1 MAYFEMSH
9 AQNTSACR
17 VISERLLG
25 RVNREPDNRNIFA
38 SVQSIFLLHSLS
50 IKGELMQQERR
61 LRTYLLGCLA
71 EKVELLKLADVVK
84 VVSYVNRM
92 DIIDMEN
99 TDFQHLKV

>member
-1 MAYFEMSH
+1 
-9 AQNTSACR
+9 
-17 VISERLLG
+17 
-25 RVNREPDNRNIFA
+25 
-38 SVQSIFLLHSLS
+38 
-50 IKGELMQQERR
+50 MQQERR